1 LARLLQKLE
10 VPTGRERERKKRGD
24 ASMAGMVSNKNNS
37 KIFDRKK
44 RILFVVD
51 GDASDL
57 YYTGMLLQRLDYSI
71 YTTRMA
77 EEALDVMRFAVP
89 LLILTEASLPHMSG
103 VEFLKQIKQDPKT
116 KSVPVIVYTAS
127 QDLSLA
133 DKCLRAGCAAYLRK
147 PVDPDELYAAI
158 QKATEA
164 APRQYARLN
173 VCVQVIVGDEAT
185 ADASAGNDCVTAL
198 SENGMYITTA
208 KPRATG
214 ESLVIT
220 LLLGS
225 AKIRS
230 EGLVLYSFDNNK
242 GPMGAPGMGIKFTW
256 IRPED
261 RNLIRGFVKKELTQD
276 IAQRENGE

>member
-1 LARLLQKLE
+1 M
-10 VPTGRERERKKRGD
+10 GD
-24 ASMAGMVSNKNNS
+24 MVSNTGEA

-116 KSVPVIVYTAS
+116 KAVPVIVYTAS
-127 QDLSLA
+127 PDPSLK
-133 DKCLRAGCAAYLRK
+133 DMCLRAGCAAYLRK

-164 APRQYARLN
+164 SPRQYIRLN
-173 VCVQVIVGDEAT
+173 ACVQVIVGDET
-185 ADASAGNDCVTAL
+185 TVEGPLGGDCVTAL

-208 KPRATG
+208 RPHVTG
-214 ESLVIT
+214 ESLAIT
-220 LLLGS
+220 LFLGN
-225 AKIRS
+225 AKIRC
-230 EGLVLYSFDNNK
+230 EGVVLYSFIGNK
-242 GPMGAPGMGIKFTW
+242 GPMGAPGLGIKFSR

-261 RNLIRGFVKKELTQD
+261 RNLIRAFVKKELTQD

>member
-1 LARLLQKLE
+1 
-10 VPTGRERERKKRGD
+10 
-24 ASMAGMVSNKNNS
+24 MAGMVSNKNNS

-133 DKCLRAGCAAYLRK
+133 DKCLRAGCVAYLRK

-164 APRQYARLN
+164 GPRQYARLN
-173 VCVQVIVGDEAT
+173 ICVQVIVGDEKT
-185 ADASAGNDCVTAL
+185 AEVSLDGDCVTAL
-198 SENGMYITTA
+198 SENGMYISTA
-208 KPRATG
+208 RPHVTG
-214 ESLVIT
+214 ESLAIT
-220 LLLGS
+220 LFLGN
-225 AKIRS
+225 AKIRG
-230 EGLVLYSFDNNK
+230 EGVVLYSFTGNK
-242 GPMGAPGMGIKFTW
+242 GPMGAPGIGIKFTR
-256 IRPED
+256 INAED
-261 RNLIRGFVKKELTQD
+261 RNLIRAFVKKELTQD
-276 IAQRENGE
+276 IARRENGE